1 MPCNMK
7 PLTMVGKI
15 KDAHGLKGELY
26 VLLFAKTA
34 DWLDDFEQAHLGFE
48 GHEDG
53 KTLTTFTV
61 LDANPHKQGLRLKL
75 ENFKDRTEA
84 EKWIGQFLYI
94 SSEYLVSDEEDGR
107 PYLKELLGVEV
118 FDQTLGYVGIIRNF
132 SSNGVQDLL
141 VVEGPEKTYE
151 IPLVS
156 EFWLEFRREEKKI
169 VMNLPEGLLEI

>member
-1 MPCNMK
+1 MK

-26 VLLFAKTA
+26 VLLFAKRA
-34 DWLDDFEQAHLGFE
+34 DWLDDFTEAHLGFE

-53 KTLTTFTV
+53 ATLSTFQV
-61 LDANPHKQGLRLKL
+61 LDAKPHRQGLRLKL

-94 SSEYLVSDEEDGR
+94 SSDYLISDEEDGR

-118 FDQTLGYVGIIRNF
+118 FEQTIGYVGVIRNF
-132 SSNGVQDLL
+132 SSNGAQDLL
-141 VVEGPEKTYE
+141 VVEGLEKTYE

-156 EFWLEFRREEKKI
+156 EFWLEFNREEKKI
-169 VMNLPEGLLEI
+169 LMKLPDGLLEI